1 MVKGN
6 DVFSGIRYNAIGL
19 GNAIAFD
26 VAIKGPNM
34 SKGAVA
40 QTRIDAQFVVEI
52 EFVEGVKCGFVR
64 IQMLCR
70 SGIED
75 NGVVLCRKTRW
86 REVVVGIEPTPL
98 DAVFGVREIREID
111 FGGVVADTGSER
123 HAKFVLGGRKFKVV
137 VRIRKSGIQEKLT
150 CEQMVPAQGSDA
162 IAPRHINSETSVVVF
177 KREDIL
183 AVISTQINAVFIG
196 EFVVEFGI
204 EVVEEIT

>member
-1 MVKGN
+1 
-6 DVFSGIRYNAIGL
+6 
-19 GNAIAFD
+19 
-26 VAIKGPNM
+26 
-34 SKGAVA
+34 
-40 QTRIDAQFVVEI
+40 
-52 EFVEGVKCGFVR
+52 
-64 IQMLCR
+64 MLCR
-70 SGIED
+70 SGIEN

-204 EVVEEIT
+204 EVVEEITWAGKWRGVWNNGLGEDIDVGAAGRHHKRTAVFFERTFDSKSRWNDTDSAFDFEFFEVAFVHVDL